1 MYQCTHC
8 GRPADPVL
16 GCPYCGQPPPPL
28 AVELERLNRDIAEMS
43 ARDLAIQK
51 ERAELSAKM
60 QAALH
65 QRALLQAAQS
75 QRLRRSRR
83 PRAATRR
90 ITPRLP
96 TQARPGRHP
105 VPPPPPPRQR
115 PAAAPA
121 SPAPAGEPD
130 GLRPE
135 ASSRSVQNVLL
146 ALGALLLGIAALTF
160 TVAVLSELDDMGR
173 AAILVVVSA
182 AVLMVPPIV
191 VRRGLTATA
200 ETVTTVGLVLM
211 LLAGQAF
218 WQVDAV
224 RAGLK
229 VPATT
234 YAGGVCLAV
243 AGIAVAYQGATGL
256 GAPRYAALLALQPA
270 VPLLAYE
277 WVSGPTGWALVF
289 TGIATADLLAGWSL
303 GPRPAASNG
312 WLREATWITHGLA
325 VGAALAYATV
335 ALMTADTIATVS
347 RAAGVVLLAAG
358 IGLAGA
364 LSLRLRPLPDIAG
377 AIMTLAVI
385 GSATRVAM
393 VALPARALVLAAGAV
408 AVTAAAVRAL
418 PPAAR
423 RGPQIAVSGALAVF
437 GVVVAGAAM
446 RAAAASITAALPAWH
461 ADLGRYEERI
471 AAAGWQTSVAAAL
484 LTVAAALAV
493 PTAYRW
499 TATVAGA
506 TISAV
511 AAPAS
516 FGLGWQAAPWLL
528 VAAAV
533 VLAATGIA
541 APTVP
546 AARAHVVAA
555 LAVGLVAA
563 ASSLARPS
571 LTAGVLT
578 ALTFAGALI
587 GSTRWFVAGGPHADL
602 TTRAAQGAAAATL
615 PGAVATT
622 VAAARPD
629 AGAVPVLA
637 AGFLAVSAALG
648 YAALAQVATRTV
660 NRPVVLGSTLGAFGI
675 AVAAYVAD
683 DATVVDHGVA
693 TLLLIGALML
703 WLVPSI
709 DANRR
714 PDRWIDGA
722 DVAAAAVT
730 AGAIGALAR
739 STALLVPGTELAA
752 TAALV
757 LALAVGV
764 RAMPPHWRAGPV
776 LGCALGGGLVG
787 VIAGFA
793 AASGILR
800 VLTAATPIWATD
812 LASWPAAVAGG
823 PQFGWQTPV
832 SLLLLAAAAAA
843 ALPRADALAAVQPLR
858 ARAVLVPTCVGL
870 AVAGAPAALAL
881 PWWSPTVGGLVVGTL
896 FGLAA
901 VYAPHRA
908 TAVARAWVAV
918 ALGAYAVGAS
928 LVQPWATASTLA
940 GLATAATLVATAAR
954 LAITTRSAAPSEGPE
969 TVAAATPPAGAAVAP
984 STRIHLVRI
993 GGAALITALVAL
1005 PAALACTAASLDR
1018 PDTVVLGAA
1027 LATAS
1032 LGLAVT
1038 ALLRR
1043 HIADYL
1049 PYATVGTA
1057 AASTGVAL
1065 VALPLGEA
1073 YGVYAAAAA
1082 MLAVHSELVR
1092 ADAAEHVTAPRPAR
1106 RWPRWTRSAGSARS
1120 RLLSSGVLT
1129 PGLLAA
1135 AALPTLLALASLGP
1149 SLAAVLVE
1157 PHRTLLRVWQG
1168 PDAAGVDWTARGTAA
1183 GVTAAL
1189 VLTLT
1194 AALAAARFGERAA
1207 TRLTRDEV
1215 LAQVVPVL
1223 LPGLAV
1229 TLLIA
1234 PAGLGLGWPAGTTAA
1249 LAVFAISMLG
1259 VALSPP
1265 PPQTEAARPV
1275 RATRWVTLVIGL
1287 AAGGAGLAGSL
1298 ATRALTV
1305 ATLAGAVAVGLTA
1318 ALGGRT
1324 RSARI
1329 LGWGFASASAHALA
1343 YVIGAALGM
1352 PSHWSAISVMAVAAL
1367 ALAAAAAVPKLRRVT
1382 ARGEGPALEWSGYA
1396 GGLAALVLAARS
1408 LPHLTALVAA
1418 WGAVLGISAVRP
1430 GRSGT
1435 QRRTLLWCALGFELA
1450 AWWLVMQIAD
1460 VGLIEAYTVPFAALA
1475 LLVGLIEL
1483 RHRPE
1488 LGSWAAYGP
1497 ALGAAFVPTLAVVL
1511 TTDTTPV
1518 RRVLLLLGAVATLIV
1533 GSRARQRAPVVVGS
1547 VVTAV
1552 AALHELVTVSVW
1564 LIFIPIGV
1572 LLVVLGANYEKR
1584 RRDFMRL
1591 RGALGRMR

>member
-8 GRPADPVL
+8 GRPADPVI

-28 AVELERLNRDIAEMS
+28 AAELERLNRDIAEMS

-83 PRAATRR
+83 PLVATRR

-96 TQARPGRHP
+96 AQARPGRRT

-121 SPAPAGEPD
+121 SPAPPGEPE

-200 ETVTTVGLVLM
+200 ETVTTIGLVLT

-218 WQVDAV
+218 WQVEAV

-243 AGIAVAYQGATGL
+243 AGIAVAYQRATGL

-289 TGIATADLLAGWSL
+289 TGIAAADLLAGWAL
-303 GPRPAASNG
+303 GPRPAASAG

-335 ALMTADTIATVS
+335 ALVTSDTVVTVS

-385 GSATRVAM
+385 GSATRVAT

-423 RGPQIAVSGALAVF
+423 RGPQIAASGALAVI
-437 GVVVAGAAM
+437 GVVVAGAAL
-446 RAAAASITAALPAWH
+446 RAASASITAALPAWH
-461 ADLGRYEERI
+461 ADLARHGERI
-471 AAAGWQTSVAAAL
+471 AAASGPAGWQTTVAAAL

-506 TISAV
+506 AISAV

-516 FGLGWQAAPWLL
+516 FGLGWQATPWLL

-546 AARAHVVAA
+546 AARAHVVVA

-578 ALTFAGALI
+578 ALTLAGALI
-587 GSTRWFVAGGPHADL
+587 GSVRRFVAGGPHADL
-602 TTRAAQGAAAATL
+602 ATRAAQGAAAATL

-622 VAAARPD
+622 VAAARPG

-648 YAALAQVATRTV
+648 YAALAQVASRRV
-660 NRPVVLGSTLGAFGI
+660 NRPVVLGSTLGALGI
-675 AVAAYVAD
+675 AIAAYAVD

-693 TLLLIGALML
+693 TLLLIGAVML

-739 STALLVPGTELAA
+739 SAALLAPGT
-752 TAALV
+752 LV

-764 RAMPPHWRAGPV
+764 RAMPAHWRTGPV

-787 VIAGFA
+787 VVAGYA
-793 AASGILR
+793 AAAGTLR
-800 VLTAATPIWATD
+800 VVTAATPIWATD

-823 PQFGWQTPV
+823 PHFGWQTPV

-843 ALPRADALAAVQPLR
+843 ALPRADAPAPVQPLR

-896 FGLAA
+896 LGLAA
-901 VYAPHRA
+901 VYAPQRA

-918 ALGAYAVGAS
+918 ALGGYAVAAS
-928 LVQPWATASTLA
+928 LVQPWATASALA
-940 GLATAATLVATAAR
+940 GLATAAVLVATAAR
-954 LAITTRSAAPSEGPE
+954 LTIPLRSTARPQGPE
-969 TVAAATPPAGAAVAP
+969 AVAAATPRAGGAAAR
-984 STRIHLVRI
+984 STEIHLVRI

-1005 PAALACTAASLDR
+1005 PAALACTAASLGR

-1082 MLAVHSELVR
+1082 MLGVHSELVR
-1092 ADAAEHVTAPRPAR
+1092 ADATEHVAARRPAR

-1120 RLLSSGVLT
+1120 RLLSFGVLT

-1149 SLAAVLVE
+1149 ALVAVLVE
-1157 PHRTLLRVWQG
+1157 PHRTLSRVWQG

-1234 PAGLGLGWPAGTTAA
+1234 PAGLGLAWPAGTTAA
-1249 LAVFAISMLG
+1249 LAVFAIAMLG

-1275 RATRWVTLVIGL
+1275 RVTRWVTLAIGL
-1287 AAGGAGLAGSL
+1287 AAGSAGLAGSL

-1324 RSARI
+1324 RGARI

-1343 YVIGAALGM
+1343 YVTAAAIGV
-1352 PSHWSAISVMAVAAL
+1352 PRHWSAISVMAVAAL

-1396 GGLAALVLAARS
+1396 GGLTALVLAAGS
-1408 LPHLTALVAA
+1408 LPHLAALVAA

-1435 QRRTLLWCALGFELA
+1435 QRRMLLWCALGFELA
-1450 AWWLVMQIAD
+1450 AWWLVMQIVD
-1460 VGLIEAYTVPFAALA
+1460 VGLIEAYTVPFAVLA

-1497 ALGAAFVPTLAVVL
+1497 ALGAAFVPTLAIVL
-1511 TTDTTPV
+1511 TTDTSPV
-1518 RRVLLLLGAVATLIV
+1518 RRILLLLGAVATLIV

-1584 RRDFMRL
+1584 RRDFLRL